1 MDQRVFRPL
10 GGAALP
16 VLPAKKAPNKTE
28 AGTGFAAQLKKASFS
43 ETGSLAVSKH
53 AQKRLEQRNIEIDS
67 GTWMRIEDKVK
78 EARKLGVTDSL
89 VLTREAALV
98 ISAKNNTVITAM
110 DRDEAKSQI
119 FTNINGTILMDQ

>member
-1 MDQRVFRPL
+1 MDQRIFRPL
-10 GGAALP
+10 GGTALP
-16 VLPAKKAPNKTE
+16 VIPARKPQHNAD
-28 AGTGFAAQLKKASFS
+28 ASAGFADQLKKAALT

-53 AQKRLEQRNIEIDS
+53 AQKRLTQRNIEIDS
-67 GTWMRIEDKVK
+67 KTWMEIGDKVK

-119 FTNINGTILMDQ
+119 FTNINGTILLDQ